1 MDILDRIV
9 AAKRVEIARAKEV
22 NPIRRLIERASAAPP
37 PHDLPSALRRS
48 GRVNVIAEVKR
59 ASPSGGDIRVGADP
73 VATAREYAE
82 AGAAAISVLTDARF
96 FLGAPEHL
104 SGARAAVPLP
114 IIRKDFLFDEYQ
126 VYESRVLGAD
136 GLLLIT
142 RIVDSKSLQTLIGVT
157 RSLHMEALVEVH
169 SEDDLR
175 KAIDCGAAIIGVN
188 NRDLGTMKV
197 SLDTSLRLAPLL
209 PPDIVKVSESGI
221 ETRADID
228 RLREVG
234 FDAFLIGERL
244 MREASPGKA
253 LAALI
258 AGEDG

>member
-9 AAKRVEIARAKEV
+9 QAKRAELVRTKEA

-37 PHDLPSALRRS
+37 PHDLPSALRKA
-48 GRVNVIAEVKR
+48 GTVNVIAEVKR
-59 ASPSGGDIRVGADP
+59 ASPSRGEIHAGADP

-126 VYESRVLGAD
+126 IYESRALGAD
-136 GLLLIT
+136 GLLLIA
-142 RIVDSKSLQTLIGVT
+142 RIIDAKSLQMLIGVT

-175 KAIDCGAAIIGVN
+175 KALDCGAAIIGVN
-188 NRDLGTMKV
+188 NRDLGTMQV

-209 PPDIVKVSESGI
+209 TPEVVRVSESGI
-221 ETRADID
+221 ETGADIS
-228 RLREVG
+228 RLRQAG
-234 FDAFLIGERL
+234 YDAFLIGERL
-244 MREASPGKA
+244 MREASPGRK
-253 LAALI
+253 LAELI